1 VRQVG
6 DRTLKISST
15 SPLDGNSH
23 RVPQPEVFHGQLGPL
38 PAGFEIRFG
47 SLNFQATG
55 NDYLM
60 RITNQDELRARQAT
74 GPAPIHAAPAAD
86 APVPA
91 QADAAGPSA
100 PRRRRRPGE
109 RSRHARTER
118 RRAVCDAS
126 QHDATTGDTAAAPT
140 GERTV
145 SGPRFPLGLHGA
157 TTTYVTSANTDAA
170 TRRAR
175 PSRHT
180 LAVRDPSASA
190 NDESSHGSASELP
203 PAASHG
209 YAEWDFSGVL
219 DPVMFRRFLDATDY
233 WFDYSDNSSVGCRC
247 FRPANLPRGYPR

>member
-100 PRRRRRPGE
+100 PRRRRRPVSALGRRGRNDDAPCATP
-109 RSRHARTER
+109 RSTMRPPAIRQPLR
-118 RRAVCDAS
+118 QGNA
-126 QHDATTGDTAAAPT
+126 
-140 GERTV
+140 
-145 SGPRFPLGLHGA
+145 RFPDRG
-157 TTTYVTSANTDAA
+157 S
-170 TRRAR
+170 
-175 PSRHT
+175 
-180 LAVRDPSASA
+180 PSACTVPRRHMSPPPTPMRQRA
-190 NDESSHGSASELP
+190 GLDLAAIPRRSGTPAPPPMTSHPTALPASCHP
-203 PAASHG
+203 PPRTG
-209 YAEWDFSGVL
+209 TRSGTS
-219 DPVMFRRFLDATDY
+219 PAY
-233 WFDYSDNSSVGCRC
+233 WTQ
-247 FRPANLPRGYPR
+247 